1 MRSRSTFRWQPLIA
15 CTALAVAVAGCE
27 KQGADV
33 ASEMTASAG
42 ATSPAAEGACRLL
55 TSSEVDAVFAGA
67 KKGEV
72 DNSRQQYGIS
82 ACIWSTER
90 GTFVAQFW
98 TSTGG
103 TTAKDEA
110 RGLMLGALDPLKGQ
124 AARNN
129 VRYEAVQGVGE
140 QAVAVLETQDDQRG
154 VLNDFAMLVAQRG
167 DHILVLI
174 APELARSERGK
185 ALTQLQALGQSAA
198 NRLQPAR

>member
-1 MRSRSTFRWQPLIA
+1 MAT
-15 CTALAVAVAGCE
+15 
-27 KQGADV
+27 
-33 ASEMTASAG
+33 SAG

-55 TSSEVDAVFAGA
+55 TSKEVDAVFAGA

-98 TSTGG
+98 TSTG
-103 TTAKDEA
+103 THAKDEA
-110 RGLMLGALDPLKGQ
+110 QGLMLGALDPLKGQ

-129 VRYEAVQGVGE
+129 VRYEDVQGVGE
-140 QAVAVLETQDDQRG
+140 AAVAVLETQDDQRG

-167 DHILVLI
+167 NHILVLI
-174 APELARSERGK
+174 APELARRERGR

-198 NRLQPAR
+198 NRL

>member
-1 MRSRSTFRWQPLIA
+1 
-15 CTALAVAVAGCE
+15 
-27 KQGADV
+27 
-33 ASEMTASAG
+33 
-42 ATSPAAEGACRLL
+42 LL
-55 TSSEVDAVFAGA
+55 TFTEVDAVFAGA

-98 TSTGG
+98 TSTG

-110 RGLMLGALDPLKGQ
+110 RGLMLGSLDPLKGQ

-129 VRYEAVQGVGE
+129 VRYEDVQGVGE

-154 VLNDFAMLVAQRG
+154 VLSDFAMLVAQRG

-174 APELARSERGK
+174 APELARGERRK
-185 ALTQLQALGQSAA
+185 ALTQLQALGKSASD
-198 NRLQPAR
+198 RL